1 MKVTDDG
8 GGYAGGGGS
17 SSKFNGSAG
26 TSAVSSSS
34 TPLKD
39 MLYHAAEH
47 DVSENSPLVR
57 KCLEFLAEDPDR
69 VRRKAAEAEE
79 GMNRWPQDQ
88 QLEFMSA
95 IMKEYPDA
103 LLWKRFGKPVLYAL
117 AKHSHENRTGEAFLL
132 NLIQNKEKYASQIE
146 KMVQDTESDK
156 RGGNVFHHF
165 INRVAQ
171 CDLNHISS
179 LRIVSAYIQLGA
191 DINHRD
197 DFGMTPLDM
206 LAATLTGDDKRLYT
220 LMVNAGADYNMMSEP
235 DFQSAQQ
242 KRLNSQRAVEKTP
255 FRQKVSVPKKPQV

>member
-1 MKVTDDG
+1 MKITDDG
-8 GGYAGGGGS
+8 GFSGGGGS
-17 SSKFNGSAG
+17 SRNFNGSAG
-26 TSAVSSSS
+26 TSATSSSS

-69 VRRKAAEAEE
+69 VRRKAGEAEE
-79 GMNRWPQDQ
+79 GMNRWPQEK
-88 QLEFMSA
+88 QLEFMST
-95 IMKEYPDA
+95 IIKEYPDA
-103 LLWKRFGKPVLYAL
+103 LLWKRFGKSVLHSM
-117 AKHSHENRTGEAFLL
+117 AKHSYENKTGESLL
-132 NLIQNKEKYASQIE
+132 LELIKNKEKYASQIE
-146 KMVQDTESDK
+146 QMVRDTESDK
-156 RGGNVFHHF
+156 RGGNIFHHF
-165 INRVAQ
+165 INTVPQ

-191 DINHRD
+191 DINHKD

-255 FRQKVSVPKKPQV
+255 FRQKVSAPKKPQV